1 MTTPRVGRMYGSARL
16 WIGRTIPVEIGIT
29 NWTPTKKKGGH
40 TMSWA
45 SKRSKNAA
53 DKVRLDT
60 LRTRP
65 TRSSI
70 SRTLLRIMNPT
81 RSKLSCLET
90 EATSSMWMFMRG
102 TKATIW
108 TSTLAIRSGDEFP
121 SLFVGTPKRRLRMDC
136 ATLQNIKYLGRD
148 DTYAYNANNAIE
160 CKEFAAK

>member
-1 MTTPRVGRMYGSARL
+1 MTTPWVERMYGFAQL
-16 WIGRTIPVEIGIT
+16 WRGRRIPVEIGVT
-29 NWTPTKKKGGH
+29 ELGSDQKNKGH

-45 SKRSKNAA
+45 SKRSKKAA
-53 DKVRLDT
+53 DRVRLDT

-90 EATSSMWMFMRG
+90 EATSSMWIFMLG
-102 TKATIW
+102 TRATIW

-121 SLFVGTPKRRLRMDC
+121 SLFVGIPKRRLRMVC
-136 ATLQNIKYLGRD
+136 AKAPEY
-148 DTYAYNANNAIE
+148 
-160 CKEFAAK
+160 